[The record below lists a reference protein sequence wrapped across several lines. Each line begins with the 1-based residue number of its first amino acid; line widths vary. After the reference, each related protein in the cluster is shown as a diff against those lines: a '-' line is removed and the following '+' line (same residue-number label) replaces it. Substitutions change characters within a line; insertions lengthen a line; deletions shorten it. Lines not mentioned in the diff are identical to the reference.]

1 MQRNVTIDGQIIELT
16 PFDNNVID
24 NVRSVSI
31 NGTKNR
37 RLLKINVGRQND

>member
-24 NVRSVSI
+24 MVTRINILNRSAM
-31 NGTKNR
+31 
-37 RLLKINVGRQND
+37 LL